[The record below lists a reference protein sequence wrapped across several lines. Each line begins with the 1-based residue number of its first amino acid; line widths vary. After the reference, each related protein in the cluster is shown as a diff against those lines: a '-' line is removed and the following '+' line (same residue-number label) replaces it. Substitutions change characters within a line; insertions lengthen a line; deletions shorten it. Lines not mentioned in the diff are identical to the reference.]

1 MTHSR
6 RNYTYEERNY
16 ITKDAFYVPKK
27 AIGTG
32 ATEVKSVFMHNINNY
47 NYTRINS
54 KCYTATILNVVSARH
69 VSHNSVVGDNLV
81 PFEIMLLLQLLFV
94 VISPVRSKKPIVIF
108 DIH

>member
-16 ITKDAFYVPKK
+16 ITKDAFYVP
-27 AIGTG
+27 AYIG

-69 VSHNSVVGDNLV
+69 ASHNSVVGNNLV
-81 PFEIMLLLQLLFV
+81 PFEILLLLQLLFV